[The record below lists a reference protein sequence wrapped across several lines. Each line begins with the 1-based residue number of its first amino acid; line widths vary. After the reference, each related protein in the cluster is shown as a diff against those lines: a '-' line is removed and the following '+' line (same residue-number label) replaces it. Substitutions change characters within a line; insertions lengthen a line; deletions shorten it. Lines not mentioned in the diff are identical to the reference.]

1 MGEGTLTGSFGDFQ
15 PTGKRQV
22 GPFDGRRREDEVTGR
37 DSSPGIAP
45 TAPRGARPK
54 GTVPARFCAAWSALP
69 GMTSDRAHTSADVK
83 GSAITAVARRGAAA
97 PRDVASS

>member
-69 GMTSDRAHTSADVK
+69 GMTSDRPTLADVK
-83 GSAITAVARRGAAA
+83 GSAITAVARRGAAGS
-97 PRDVASS
+97 PR